1 MSRSKRSVSEV
12 RFNKR
17 WSRAEDL
24 RLIKQIQTFPQNL
37 HKCFVI
43 VAEELG
49 RTESGVAGRWY
60 THVSQDP
67 AYKCFFTASPKHI
80 SVNRKNGMGVESNGS
95 IWRRLM
101 AIIHDFMN

>member
-1 MSRSKRSVSEV
+1 MSRRQNSQIREV

-17 WSRAEDL
+17 WTRQEDL
-24 RLIKQIQTFPQNL
+24 RLIRQVQAFPQNL
-37 HKCFVI
+37 HKCFLM

-60 THVSQDP
+60 GHVSQDP
-67 AYKCFFTASPKHI
+67 ANMCFFTASPKHV
-80 SVNRKNGMGVESNGS
+80 SKNRKNGMGVESNGS

-101 AIIHDFMN
+101 KVLRNIV

>member
-1 MSRSKRSVSEV
+1 MSKNKQKEV

-17 WSRAEDL
+17 WSKSEDL
-24 RLIKQIQTFPQNL
+24 RLVRQVQAFPQNL

-60 THVSQDP
+60 GHVSQDP
-67 AYKCFFTASPKHI
+67 SFMCFFTASPCHI
-80 SVNRKNGMGVESNGS
+80 SKNRKNGIGVESNGI

-101 AIIHDFMN
+101 AAIRSIV